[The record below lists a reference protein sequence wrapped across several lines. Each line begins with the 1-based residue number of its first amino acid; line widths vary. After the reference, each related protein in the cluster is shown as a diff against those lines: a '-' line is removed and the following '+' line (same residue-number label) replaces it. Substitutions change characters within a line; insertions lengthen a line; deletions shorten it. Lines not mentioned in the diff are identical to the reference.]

1 MKRRPS
7 VFEMIH
13 QVVADSQEQ
22 LVKMAATGD
31 EKVESEKKDEAEEG
45 EGKTKAAAFSGHLK
59 VAEQCEFLAD
69 NLHLVEDQRTPA
81 EKLAE
86 HIAIQQALLKSAEE
100 MATAPLTAGV
110 APGGSHSAM
119 LAVPN
124 MTPGGNPAEA
134 GHSGEATSAN
144 QGEKVTKPGEHN
156 YPTDA
161 GNLMPTN
168 LGMMAGE
175 QPVEVLKQS
184 SDAQALAILQHF
196 AAKGYVDPEKV
207 AELEGATV
215 DPGWW
220 ASQKGMARAM
230 RREGSTGLSK
240 ALADPTLIGNR
251 MRGGLKGALVG
262 GVGGAGLGSL
272 AGLAAGGSR
281 GAALGALLGGGLGAY
296 GGEVVGMTKADTAHL
311 RERGIDPRV
320 AGLLGA
326 RFTPEAAKKYQM
338 EDSNKAKKA
347 SSEVP
352 QRFAR
357 ALLGK
362 FAADAENPAQISA
375 GSTPAL
381 QAAAGEPPV
390 VNQGSETGEMTPR
403 QFAPTSGQG
412 DGRQYVGSNDA
423 AIGYTKGEA
432 KRPQKRALGE
442 VVTEPAL
449 SAAHDHVLAQSLD
462 NTSSAGVKISA
473 ARNVLKKVASTSPAN
488 RKRLDEMIK
497 AAIAGEPIPAPG
509 AELGGAAHALAAEP
523 PPVSD
528 AALSAAAEG
537 VTTDQLATAQQML
550 AAHASQMGEA
560 AASSAAAAPTGM
572 GEGTPAPAGGPA
584 MM

>member
-13 QVVADSQEQ
+13 QVVADSQE

-31 EKVESEKKDEAEEG
+31 DKVESEKKDEAEEG
-45 EGKTKAAAFSGHLK
+45 EGNAKTKVAAFSGHLK

-100 MATAPLTAGV
+100 MATAPLTTGV

-119 LAVPN
+119 LATPN

-134 GHSGEATSAN
+134 GQSGEATSAN

-184 SDAQALAILQHF
+184 AAQAEAILIKMVNDGLLPAEKLAEFKSKQAF
-196 AAKGYVDPEKV
+196 AATPEGHKFD
-207 AELEGATV
+207 AETY
-215 DPGWW
+215 
-220 ASQKGMARAM
+220 
-230 RREGSTGLSK
+230 K
-240 ALADPTLIGNR
+240 AQAEAAH
-251 MRGGLKGALVG
+251 K
-262 GVGGAGLGSL
+262 
-272 AGLAAGGSR
+272 AGLAHKKYREEAGGR
-281 GAALGALLGGGLGAY
+281 TGVATAADILLAPGLGG
-296 GGEVVGMTKADTAHL
+296 KASYL
-311 RERGIDPRV
+311 SRLNNELMERHMDY
-320 AGLLGA
+320 
-326 RFTPEAAKKYQM
+326 AAKKHEEGHNAYNPLGGYLTPSRF
-338 EDSNKAKKA
+338 EKKG
-347 SSEVP
+347 SVQVP
-352 QRFAR
+352 RRFAQ

-381 QAAAGEPPV
+381 QAVAGEPEV
-390 VNQGSETGEMTPR
+390 VSQGSETGELTPR
-403 QFAPTSGQG
+403 QFAPTSNQG

-572 GEGTPAPAGGPA
+572 GEGTPAPAGSPA